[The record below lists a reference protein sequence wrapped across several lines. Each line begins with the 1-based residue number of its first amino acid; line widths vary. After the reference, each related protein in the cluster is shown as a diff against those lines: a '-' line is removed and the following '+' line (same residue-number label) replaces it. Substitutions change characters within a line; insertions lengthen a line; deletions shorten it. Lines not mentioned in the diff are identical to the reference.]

1 MPQSYIIEIG
11 EDAVGLISREC
22 VSRPF
27 SFFASDA
34 RLSALDGARF
44 ATPNAA
50 ETAARVHLKRRPLRN
65 ASFSLANTASLDAGR
80 YA

>member
-22 VSRPF
+22 PSRPF

-65 ASFSLANTASLDAGR
+65 ASFSLSNIVNLDSGR